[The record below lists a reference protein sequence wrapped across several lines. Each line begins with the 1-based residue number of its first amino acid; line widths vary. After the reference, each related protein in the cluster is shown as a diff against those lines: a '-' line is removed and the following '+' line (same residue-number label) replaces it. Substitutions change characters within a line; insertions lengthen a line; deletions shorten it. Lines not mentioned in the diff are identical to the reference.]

1 MGSMFIGEYR
11 HIIDSKKR
19 LSIPAKFRKA
29 LGKKAV
35 LTRGLDQSLF
45 LYPMAEWGVIA
56 NKLNQL
62 PAGQANTRGFV
73 RLMLA
78 GAQEVEFDSL
88 GRVLIPEYL
97 KAYSNIT
104 QAVVITGVHNRLEIW
119 DEALWDAYKARVEKN
134 ADEIAEKLG
143 EIGAF

>member
-1 MGSMFIGEYR
+1 MFIGEYR
-11 HIIDSKKR
+11 HTIDAKKR
-19 LSIPAKFRKA
+19 LSIPAKFRKE

-45 LYPMAEWGVIA
+45 LYPMKEWEHIA
-56 NKLNQL
+56 GKLSQL

-78 GAQEVEFDSL
+78 GAEEVEFDSL
-88 GRVLIPEYL
+88 GRILIPDHL
-97 KAYSNIT
+97 KAYAGMAQST
-104 QAVVITGVHNRLEIW
+104 VVTGVHNRLEIW
-119 DEALWDAYKARVEKN
+119 DEHIWDTYKARVEKN
-134 ADEIAEKLG
+134 ADDIAEKLG